1 MLAQQESGALAAP
14 LAELKAYLRIA
25 HDDEDA
31 VLAGLLR
38 GASALCEQFVGQW
51 LIARDARETVAGGGG
66 WQRLSA
72 RPVLAVSQVRAV
84 EADGSSVALPVEA
97 YAIDIDAAGDGWVRS
112 TRPGDGRALAVDYR
126 AGMAAEMNGLPEAL
140 RQGIIRLAADH
151 YLARGSEDAAPPAVV
166 SALWRPYRRMR
177 LA

>member
-51 LIARDARETVAGGGG
+51 LIARDARETVGGGGG
-66 WQRLSA
+66 WPATFDDVADEKCCGILKAVASA
-72 RPVLAVSQVRAV
+72 DLARYLADSPVVPASDTYFHRRRAW
-84 EADGSSVALPVEA
+84 L
-97 YAIDIDAAGDGWVRS
+97 
-112 TRPGDGRALAVDYR
+112 T
-126 AGMAAEMNGLPEAL
+126 
-140 RQGIIRLAADH
+140 AAD
-151 YLARGSEDAAPPAVV
+151 LSGIAACTVPPGLGTCGEDPKFVADDASLVDLRKQV
-166 SALWRPYRRMR
+166 CGT
-177 LA
+177 